1 MVAITDASILVA
13 RSAQNM
19 FMYYKF
25 NAHSITKILLDYIYE
40 KQKAM
45 WLLLLLLLSAIIA
58 ADDNDDHIQTLY

>member
-45 WLLLLLLLSAIIA
+45 WLLLLLLSAIIA
-58 ADDNDDHIQTLY
+58 TDDNDDHIQTLY